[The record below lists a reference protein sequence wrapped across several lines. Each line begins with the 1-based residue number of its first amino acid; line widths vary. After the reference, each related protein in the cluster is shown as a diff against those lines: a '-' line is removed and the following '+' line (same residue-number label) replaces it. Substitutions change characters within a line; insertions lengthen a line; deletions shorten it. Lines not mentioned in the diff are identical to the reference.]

1 VDPVN
6 LKAVADW
13 MSEQGL
19 GEGPLQDVAGVTGG
33 TQNVML
39 RFTRNGRPYVLR
51 RGPRH
56 LRPRSNSVIL
66 RETKVLA
73 ALAGSDVPHPHLIAV
88 CDDTSVLGPPGEGAV
103 FYLMEPVDGFNAGE
117 GLPPLHAGDAEVRFG
132 MGLSMADALA
142 KLGAVDHVAV
152 GLADFGRPDGFLER
166 QVPRW
171 LSELNSYSE
180 YENYPGPDIPGV
192 EQVASWLQLHR
203 PATWK
208 PGIMHGDYH
217 AANVMFSRTGP
228 EVVAIVDWEMC
239 TIGDP
244 LLDLG
249 WLLATWRQPDGSS
262 VFSHALGG
270 QDGLATTDDLFG
282 RYAANTSR
290 DLSDITWYT
299 VLACFKL
306 GIVIEGTLARACAGK
321 AEKEVGDQ
329 LHAATVHLFER
340 ALALIDDEP

>member
-1 VDPVN
+1 VDAVD
-6 LKAVADW
+6 LQAVADW

-19 GEGPLQDVAGVTGG
+19 GEGPLDDVSAVTGG

-39 RFTRNGRPYVLR
+39 RFNRSGREYVLR

-56 LRPRSNSVIL
+56 LRPRSNTVIL
-66 RETKVLA
+66 RETRVLA
-73 ALAGSDVPHPHLIAV
+73 ALAGTDVPHPRLIAS
-88 CDDTSVLGPPGEGAV
+88 CDDTGVLGDAV
-103 FYLMEPVDGFNAGE
+103 FYLMEPIDGFNAGE
-117 GLPPLHAGDAEVRFG
+117 GLPPLHAGDPGVRFQ

-142 KLGAVDHVAV
+142 KLGAVDHVEV
-152 GLADFGRPDGFLER
+152 GLADFGKPDGFLER

-171 LSELNSYSE
+171 LSELESYQE
-180 YENYPGPDIPGV
+180 FDNYPGPQIPGV
-192 EQVASWLQLHR
+192 EQVAAWLEQHR
-203 PATWK
+203 PSNWM

-262 VFSHALGG
+262 VFGHALGG
-270 QDGLATTDDLFG
+270 QDGLASADDLLQ
-282 RYAANTSR
+282 RYAANTVR
-290 DLSDITWYT
+290 DLSHITWYT

-329 LHAATVHLFER
+329 LHAATVHLFQR
-340 ALALIDDEP
+340 ALGLIETRV

>member
-1 VDPVN
+1 MLVDLAPV
-6 LKAVADW
+6 AMW
-13 MSEQGL
+13 MSDQGL
-19 GEGPLQDVAGVTGG
+19 GEGPLEDVATVTGG

-39 RFTRNGRPYVLR
+39 RFTRAGRHYVLR

-56 LRPRSNSVIL
+56 LRPRSNTVIL
-66 RETKVLA
+66 RETRVLA
-73 ALAGSDVPHPHLIAV
+73 ALAGSDVPHPRLIAT
-88 CDDTSVLGPPGEGAV
+88 CDDPDVLGDAV
-103 FYLMEPVDGFNAGE
+103 FYLMEPIDGFNAGE
-117 GLPPLHAGDAEVRFG
+117 GLPPLHAGDPKVRFG

-152 GLADFGRPDGFLER
+152 GLADFGKPEGFLER

-171 LSELNSYSE
+171 LSELDSYQE
-180 YENYPGPDIPGV
+180 YEGYPGPEIPGID
-192 EQVASWLQLHR
+192 EVAGWLESHR
-203 PATWK
+203 PTAWT

-270 QDGLATTDDLFG
+270 QSGLASTDDLLQ
-282 RYAANTSR
+282 RYALNTTR
-290 DLSDITWYT
+290 DLSHITWYT

-340 ALALIDDEP
+340 ALHLIESRP

>member
-1 VDPVN
+1 MNPAVD
-6 LKAVADW
+6 LDAVARW

-19 GEGPLQDVAGVTGG
+19 GEGPLQDVAAVTGG
-33 TQNVML
+33 TQNVMM
-39 RFTRNGRPYVLR
+39 RFTRSGRPYVLR

-66 RETKVLA
+66 RETRVLA
-73 ALAGSDVPHPHLIAV
+73 ALAGSDVPHPHLIAT
-88 CDDTSVLGPPGEGAV
+88 CDDPRVLGDAV
-103 FYLMEPVDGFNAGE
+103 FYLMEPIDGFNAGE
-117 GLPPLHAGDAEVRFG
+117 GLPPLHATDPQVRYS

-142 KLGAVDHVAV
+142 RLGAVDHVAV
-152 GLADFGRPDGFLER
+152 GLEDFGKPAGFLER

-171 LSELNSYSE
+171 LSELESYQE
-180 YENYPGPDIPGV
+180 YDGYPGPDIPGIDEV
-192 EQVASWLQLHR
+192 SHWLESHR
-203 PATWK
+203 PAHWT

-249 WLLATWRQPDGSS
+249 WLLATWRQDDGSS

-270 QDGLATTDDLFG
+270 RDGLASTNDLLQ
-282 RYAANTSR
+282 RYAANTTR
-290 DLSDITWYT
+290 DLSHITWYT

-321 AEKEVGDQ
+321 AEKAVGDQ
-329 LHAATVHLFER
+329 LHAGTVHLFKR
-340 ALALIDDEP
+340 ALALIETRS